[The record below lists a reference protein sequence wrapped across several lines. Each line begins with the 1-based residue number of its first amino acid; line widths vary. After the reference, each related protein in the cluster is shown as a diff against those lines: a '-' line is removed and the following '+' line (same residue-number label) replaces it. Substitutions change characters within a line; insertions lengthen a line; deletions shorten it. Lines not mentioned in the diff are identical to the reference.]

1 MGAAKLRMQDMLPK
15 KTKDLQAQVQEL
27 KVELNSLKVAKVTGG
42 TASKVGKI
50 RLFRKNIARV
60 LTAISHKARDKMRAE
75 IKQQCG
81 GHGLKRIPKV
91 LREKK
96 TRAMRRALTPAQANK
111 LTVKAAKKARNF
123 KVRNYAVAAPSA

>member
-81 GHGLKRIPKV
+81 GHGLKRIPKQ
-91 LREKK
+91 LRVKK
-96 TRAMRRALTPAQANK
+96 TRAIRRQMTPQQLAK
-111 LTVKAAKKARNF
+111 TTVKAQKKARNF
-123 KVRNYAVAAPSA
+123 PLRQFAVEKS

>member
-1 MGAAKLRMQDMLPK
+1 MSALLPLK
-15 KTKDLQAQVQEL
+15 HKDLVSKLNEAKTEL
-27 KVELNSLKVAKVTGG
+27 ASLKVAKSNGG
-42 TASKVGKI
+42 TASKIGKI
-50 RLFRKNIARV
+50 RMCRKNVARV
-60 LTAISHKARDKMRAE
+60 LTAISHKNREKMRSE
-75 IKQQCG
+75 IKAQGG